1 MDYTFVIPVL
11 VAFGLSV
18 VMGPIVIPILRKMKM
33 KQTERVEG
41 VESHLKKAG
50 TPTMG
55 GVMILASIVITSL
68 LYVKDYPKIIPIL
81 FVTLGFGLIGFL
93 DDYLKVVMKR
103 SDGLYP
109 KQKFALQIV
118 VTAIFAY
125 YLVKVTNI
133 LGYWLGSDTAAFC
146 GRDRY
151 GKWSQ
156 FHRRTGRTCIQCDSS
171 RSNIFYCG
179 SCWDEERDRANHM
192 RSCRSFAWVSSI

>member
-11 VAFGLSV
+11 ISFVLSV
-18 VMGPIVIPILRKMKM
+18 IMGPIVIPILRKMKM

-41 VESHLKKAG
+41 VESHLQKAG

-68 LYVKDYPKIIPIL
+68 FYVKDYPKIIPIL

-118 VTAIFAY
+118 VTAVFAY
-125 YLVKVTNI
+125 YLVNVTNTPLTLLI
-133 LGYWLGSDTAAFC
+133 PFSGGKYW
-146 GRDRY
+146 
-151 GKWSQ
+151 
-156 FHRRTGRTCIQCDSS
+156 
-171 RSNIFYCG
+171 NI
-179 SCWDEERDRANHM
+179 
-192 RSCRSFAWVSSI
+192 